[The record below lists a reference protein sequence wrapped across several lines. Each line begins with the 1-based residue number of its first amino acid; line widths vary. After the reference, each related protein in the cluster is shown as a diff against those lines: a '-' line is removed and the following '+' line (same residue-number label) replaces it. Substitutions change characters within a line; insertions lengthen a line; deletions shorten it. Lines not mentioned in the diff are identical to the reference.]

1 MIFYSLIPLYP
12 CTLSSCYNIPMA
24 VPGKPAQDFVPIRE
38 IKDGIIVLENGEL
51 RRILITSTLNFG
63 LKSMEEQVAILGQF
77 QAFLNSLDFSI
88 QIMIQSKRLDI
99 RPYLR
104 LLEDR
109 EKAQLIDAMKIQ
121 VHEYISFIKD
131 FTQRSNIMSKSFFVV
146 VPFSSSIQ
154 APTGGSNMFGAK
166 QQPTQVSHSF
176 EEARMQLEQRVAVV
190 QQGLAGC
197 DIRTA
202 PLGTEEV
209 TEIFYRKFNPGELE
223 TAIVS

>member
-1 MIFYSLIPLYP
+1 
-12 CTLSSCYNIPMA
+12 MA

-77 QAFLNSLDFSI
+77 QQFLNSLDFSI
-88 QIMIQSKRLDI
+88 QIVIQSKRLDI

-146 VPFSSSIQ
+146 VPYSSSIQ
-154 APTGGSNMFGAK
+154 AATGGSSSLFGGSK
-166 QQPTQVSHSF
+166 QPAQISHSF

>member
-1 MIFYSLIPLYP
+1 
-12 CTLSSCYNIPMA
+12 MA
-24 VPGKPAQDFVPIRE
+24 VPGKQAQDFVPIRE
-38 IKDGIIVLENGEL
+38 IKDGVIILENGEL

-63 LKSMEEQVAILGQF
+63 LKSSDEQIAIINQF
-77 QAFLNSLDFSI
+77 QGFLNSLDFSI
-88 QIMIQSKRLDI
+88 QIVIQSKRLDI
-99 RPYLR
+99 RPYIR

-146 VPFSSSIQ
+146 IPYASSIQ
-154 APTGGSNMFGAK
+154 KSDSGMLGQNAPQIS
-166 QQPTQVSHSF
+166 QSF

-197 DIRTA
+197 DIRSA
-202 PLGTEEV
+202 PLGSEEV

-223 TAIVS
+223 TAVIT

>member
-1 MIFYSLIPLYP
+1 MP
-12 CTLSSCYNIPMA
+12 
-24 VPGKPAQDFVPIRE
+24 VPGKQAQDFVPIRE

-63 LKSMEEQVAILGQF
+63 LKSADEQIALLGQF
-77 QAFLNSLDFSI
+77 QNFLNSLDFSI
-88 QIMIQSKRLDI
+88 QIVIQSKRLDI
-99 RPYLR
+99 RPYIR

-121 VHEYISFIKD
+121 VHEYIAFIKD

-146 VPFSSSIQ
+146 VPFSSNIAAS
-154 APTGGSNMFGAK
+154 GGGGMFGSK
-166 QQPTQVSHSF
+166 TTPQISHTF
-176 EEARMQLEQRVAVV
+176 DEARMQLEQRVAVV
-190 QQGLAGC
+190 QQGLSGC
-197 DIRTA
+197 DIRSS

-223 TAIVS
+223 TAIVT